1 MATQTIQ
8 VESLSGD
15 TLTMEV
21 FSLTSDT
28 AQATASA
35 TEATNRHGLYSAAF
49 TDLPTGDHRCMMV
62 DASSNVSSVQYATTT
77 AATETVQ
84 AYDSLSS
91 GGGATAAEIWQESA
105 NSHTTGNTM
114 GHWLNIV
121 KKSVFNVE
129 GEIVAGGTLS
139 AVTFRTDLTQAD
151 GAFDDQLILFTS
163 GSLIGE
169 ARPISSSSLSNGVIV
184 VQEEF
189 TSAPSASDEFVILPQ
204 HIHSLAAIGNEVKSL
219 GSTIEVVSPLK
230 ANNGETDIELVY
242 GQQYDD
248 SGNAATLFGSVSFAI
263 PTATQD
269 LTTATGGEFKVYG
282 SSATPTASLTS
293 VTYENVGTANQ
304 RVKVALSAVNAQ
316 LTTNEFYTYTLTATY
331 ASGSPAQISRGK
343 LTLVSVVPT
352 E

>member
-1 MATQTIQ
+1 
-8 VESLSGD
+8 V
-15 TLTMEV
+15 
-21 FSLTSDT
+21 T

-49 TDLPTGDHRCMMV
+49 TDLPAGDHRCMMV
-62 DASSNVSSVQYATTT
+62 DASNNVSSVQYATTT

-84 AYDSLSS
+84 AYDSLAG
-91 GGGATAAEIWQESA
+91 GGGATAAEVWQESA
-105 NSHTTGNTM
+105 SSHTTGNTM
-114 GHWLNIV
+114 GHWLNII

-151 GAFDDQLILFTS
+151 GAYNDQLILFTS

-169 ARPISSSSLSNGVIV
+169 ARPIFNSSLTNGVIV
-184 VQEEF
+184 VQDEF
-189 TSAPSASDEFVILPQ
+189 TSAPQ
-204 HIHSLAAIGNEVKSL
+204 HIHSLASIGNAVKSL

-230 ANNGETDIELVY
+230 TNNGETDIELVY

-248 SGNAATLFGSVSFAI
+248 SGNAATLFGSISFAI

-282 SSATPTASLTS
+282 SSATPTVSLTT
-293 VTYENVGTANQ
+293 VTYENEGTANQ
-304 RVKVALSAVNAQ
+304 RVKVALSAANAGTANQRVKVALSAANAQ
-316 LTTNEFYTYTLTATY
+316 LATNEFYTYTLTSTY

>member
-1 MATQTIQ
+1 
-8 VESLSGD
+8 
-15 TLTMEV
+15 
-21 FSLTSDT
+21 
-28 AQATASA
+28 
-35 TEATNRHGLYSAAF
+35 
-49 TDLPTGDHRCMMV
+49 
-62 DASSNVSSVQYATTT
+62 
-77 AATETVQ
+77 
-84 AYDSLSS
+84 
-91 GGGATAAEIWQESA
+91 
-105 NSHTTGNTM
+105 M
-114 GHWLNIV
+114 GHWLNII

-151 GAFDDQLILFTS
+151 GAYNDQLILFTS

-169 ARPISSSSLSNGVIV
+169 ARPISSSSLTNGVIV

-204 HIHSLAAIGNEVKSL
+204 HIHSLASIGNEVKSL

-230 ANNGETDIELVY
+230 TNNGETDIELVY

-248 SGNAATLFGSVSFAI
+248 SGNAATLFGSISFAI

-269 LTTATGGEFKVYG
+269 LTTATGGEFEVYG
-282 SSATPTASLTS
+282 SSATPTVSLTT

-304 RVKVALSAVNAQ
+304 RVKVALSAANAQ
-316 LTTNEFYTYTLTATY
+316 LATNEFYTYTLTSTY

-343 LTLVSVVPT
+343 LTLISVVPT